1 MPSVP
6 SHRVAASPGV
16 AGPQP
21 PRRRPAD
28 GGYARGEETRARIV
42 QAAMKVFA
50 DEGFARASTRRIAA
64 EAGVNPPALQYYF
77 DSKEGLHRACA
88 DLIIAHCKTTLDPA
102 REAAEAALAQGS
114 QDEALEAVCRFLD
127 VQADLSV
134 TSRETPV
141 WSRFMSRAQLDCAG
155 PAYVYVK
162 ATLSAPLH
170 GLMARLVGRAVGRPP
185 QDEKVKLRALI
196 LSSQIAGLHRDR
208 EHVLA
213 ELGWP
218 DFGGPRLTAVKEIV
232 REHTRA
238 AIQAAR
244 RPEGAQATSD
254 RSDRI

>member
-1 MPSVP
+1 MSSLPSDPITP
-6 SHRVAASPGV
+6 SADL
-16 AGPQP
+16 AGPQ

-42 QAAMKVFA
+42 EAAMKVFA
-50 DEGFARASTRRIAA
+50 DEGFAGASTRRIAA

-77 DSKEGLHRACA
+77 DSKEGLNRACA
-88 DLIIAHCKTTLDPA
+88 DLIIAHCRATLDPA
-102 REAAEAALAQGS
+102 RESAEATLAHGS
-114 QDEALEAVCRFLD
+114 QEEALEAVCRFLD

-134 TSRETPV
+134 TSRGTPA
-141 WSRFMSRAQLDCAG
+141 WSRFMSRAQLDDGG
-155 PAYVYVK
+155 PAYAYVK

-170 GLMARLVGRAVGRPP
+170 GLMAGLVGRVVGRPP
-185 QDEKVKLRALI
+185 QDEQVKLRALI

-218 DFGGPRLTAVKEIV
+218 DFAGPRLAMVKAIV

-238 AIQAAR
+238 ALLAVR
-244 RPEGAQATSD
+244 RAEKDEVGGPT
-254 RSDRI
+254 RP

>member
-1 MPSVP
+1 MTPP
-6 SHRVAASPGV
+6 ADDLAAPPRAD
-16 AGPQP
+16 AGPP

-42 QAAMKVFA
+42 EAAMKVFA

-88 DLIIAHCKTTLDPA
+88 DLIIDHCRATLNPA
-102 REAAEAALAQGS
+102 RAHAEAALAHGS
-114 QDEALEAVCRFLD
+114 QDDALDAVCAFLD

-141 WSRFMSRAQLDCAG
+141 WSRFMSRAQLDDGG
-155 PAYVYVK
+155 PAYRYVK
-162 ATLSAPLH
+162 ATLAAPLH
-170 GLMARLVGRAVGRPP
+170 GLMAKLVGMAVGRPP
-185 QDEKVKLRALI
+185 EDEEVRLRALI

-208 EHVLA
+208 DHVLA
-213 ELGWP
+213 ELGWT
-218 DFGGPRLTAVKEIV
+218 DFGGPRLAVVKRIV

-238 AIQAAR
+238 ALLADRER
-244 RPEGAQATSD
+244 REIS
-254 RSDRI
+254 